1 MYKFSYRL
9 NELNKYKTVT
19 ATGILLLIVILTIS
33 YFITH
38 PKVKNTE
45 PKVPEFT
52 ENNPS
57 SVFYDKNNTIKLE
70 ISNIYG
76 FAQYSSKDE
85 NHLLELRTNNDVTI
99 YVSKIDKI
107 EGKNLLA
114 VTNADKKSFTAAF
127 QKTSNISD
135 VKEVT
140 IDGKTF
146 ATYSFHYL
154 DEPYKK
160 AFYIQVGVIE
170 KSDCFYIIDVEFPQD
185 NIASY
190 SNLVKDAISSFEE
203 IK

>member
-1 MYKFSYRL
+1 MYNFRYGL
-9 NELNKYKTVT
+9 NQLNKYKTVT
-19 ATGILLLIVILTIS
+19 AIGIGILVLIMIIS
-33 YFITH
+33 YIVTH
-38 PKVKNTE
+38 PNVNKGV
-45 PKVPEFT
+45 PKTAEYT

-57 SVFYDKNNTIKLE
+57 SVFYDKNQTIKIE

-76 FAQYSSKDE
+76 FAQYTPRNE
-85 NHLLELRTNNDVTI
+85 THLLELRTNNDVNI
-99 YVSKIDKI
+99 YVSKIEKV
-107 EGKNLLA
+107 EGKNLLSVA
-114 VTNADKKSFTAAF
+114 NADKKTFTSSFP
-127 QKTSNISD
+127 KTSNISD

-170 KSDCFYIIDVEFPQD
+170 KSNYFYIIDVEFPQD
-185 NIASY
+185 NISSY
-190 SNLVKDAISSFEE
+190 ANLVKDAISSFEE